1 MLMSTYRS
9 KGGGIP
15 NQCVPMA
22 VRVAVF
28 QIIGTCDSKGGG
40 IPNKCVPM
48 AVRVAVFLIMVMS
61 VTTARE

>member
-1 MLMSTYRS
+1 
-9 KGGGIP
+9 
-15 NQCVPMA
+15 MA

-28 QIIGTCDSKGGG
+28 QIIGTCDGKGGG